1 MEIKIIK
8 SNRKTLSLSIDDE
21 MCAVVKAPY
30 FVTNREI
37 NAFVSKNEA
46 WLENAI
52 ARKKKQLE
60 KYDISDDEKN
70 KLINLAKEYLPER
83 VEYYSRIMNVKP
95 TGIKITSAKKRFGSC
110 SGKNSI
116 CFSNYLMLY
125 PKEAVD
131 YVVVHELAHIRHH
144 NHSKDFYNFVSEF
157 MPDYKER
164 EKLLKT
170 D

>member
-21 MCAVVKAPY
+21 MCTVVKAPY

-60 KYDISDDEKN
+60 KYDISDDEK
-70 KLINLAKEYLPER
+70 INLLILQRNTCLKELN
-83 VEYYSRIMNVKP
+83 IIQ
-95 TGIKITSAKKRFGSC
+95 G
-110 SGKNSI
+110 
-116 CFSNYLMLY
+116 L
-125 PKEAVD
+125 
-131 YVVVHELAHIRHH
+131 
-144 NHSKDFYNFVSEF
+144 
-157 MPDYKER
+157 
-164 EKLLKT
+164 
-170 D
+170 